1 VKILFVHQNFPAQ
14 FKFLAP
20 ALVNQGHDVSAM
32 HMTPNMPPTWAG
44 VSLTR
49 YDAKRGNTPNIHA
62 WVLDIETKVIRG
74 EAFFRAA
81 TELKNKGYQPDIVVA
96 HHGWGETLFVKEVW
110 PNARLGIYC
119 EYYYYPNAY
128 DVGFDP
134 EFVSSDPGDACR
146 VKLKNVNNLLHFEFA
161 DAGIS
166 PTHWQASTF
175 PTRFREKITVIH
187 DGIDT
192 QALAPDP
199 NAFLKI
205 NQREL
210 NRQTEVITFVNRNLE
225 PYRGYHVFMRTLPEV
240 LKRRPNATILIVG
253 GNDVSYGA
261 RPPGGKSW
269 KDIFIQEV
277 RPQISEADWRRVYFL
292 GNIPYKEFVHMLQIS
307 SVHVYLTYPFVL
319 SWSLLES
326 LSLGCAVVA
335 SNTMPLKEVITH
347 EQNGLLVDFFDRQ
360 GLANEIC
367 RLLENPDL
375 RRSLGRNARSFAQ
388 SNYDLNS
395 VCLPRQLKW
404 VEALAS

>member
-1 VKILFVHQNFPAQ
+1 
-14 FKFLAP
+14 
-20 ALVNQGHDVSAM
+20 
-32 HMTPNMPPTWAG
+32 MTPNMPPTWAG